1 MAGYIIADIDVT
13 DPAGFEEYRQKVSP
27 MIAKWG
33 GKYLVRGGSMETVEG
48 EWAPKRLVV
57 LEFESL
63 ERAKEFYRSEDYRP
77 VMEIRHKTAVSNL
90 VIVEGA

>member
-1 MAGYIIADIDVT
+1 MAAYIIADIDVT
-13 DPAGFEEYRQKVSP
+13 DPAGFEEYRQQVAP
-27 MIAKWG
+27 MIARWG
-33 GKYLVRGGSMETVEG
+33 GKYLVRGGPMEKVEG
-48 EWAPKRLVV
+48 DWTPKRLVV

-63 ERAKEFYRSEDYRP
+63 ERAKEFYCSEEYRP

>member
-1 MAGYIIADIDVT
+1 MAAYIIADIDVT
-13 DPAGFEEYRQKVSP
+13 DPAGFDEYRQQVAP

-33 GKYLVRGGSMETVEG
+33 GKYLVRGGALEG
-48 EWAPKRLVV
+48 LEGDWTPSRLVV

-63 ERAKEFYRSEDYRP
+63 ERAKEFYHSEEYRP
-77 VMEIRHKTAVSNL
+77 VMAIRHKTAVSNL

>member
-1 MAGYIIADIDVT
+1 MAGYVIADIDVT
-13 DPAGFEEYRQKVSP
+13 DPVAYQEYVKLTP
-27 MIAKWG
+27 AIIAKYG
-33 GKYLVRGGSMETVEG
+33 GKFLVRGGEAEVVEG
-48 EWAPKRLVV
+48 TWTPNRLVV

-63 ERAKEFYRSEDYRP
+63 ERAEEFYRSEDYRP

>member
-77 VMEIRHKTAVSNL
+77 VMELRPKPAVLPFFLFS
-90 VIVEGA
+90 

>member
-1 MAGYIIADIDVT
+1 MAAYIIADIDVT

-33 GKYLVRGGSMETVEG
+33 GKYLVRGGPMETVEG
-48 EWAPKRLVV
+48 DWAPKRLVV

-63 ERAKEFYRSEDYRP
+63 ERAKEFYSSEEYRL

>member
-1 MAGYIIADIDVT
+1 MAAYIIADIDVT
-13 DPAGFEEYRQKVSP
+13 DPAGFEEYRQLVSP
-27 MIAKWG
+27 IIAKWG
-33 GKYLVRGGSMETVEG
+33 GKYLVRGGPLEKVEG
-48 EWAPKRLVV
+48 DWAPKRLVV

-77 VMEIRHKTAVSNL
+77 VKEIRHKTAVSNL

>member
-1 MAGYIIADIDVT
+1 MAAYIIADIDVT
-13 DPAGFEEYRQKVSP
+13 DPAGFEEYRQRVSP

-33 GKYLVRGGSMETVEG
+33 GKYLVRGGPMETVEG
-48 EWAPKRLVV
+48 DWAPKRLVV

-63 ERAKEFYRSEDYRP
+63 ERAKEFYRSEEYRP
-77 VMEIRHKTAVSNL
+77 VMEIRHKTAVTNL

>member
-1 MAGYIIADIDVT
+1 MAAYIIADIDVT
-13 DPAGFEEYRQKVSP
+13 DPAGFEEYRQQVSP

-33 GKYLVRGGSMETVEG
+33 GKYLVRGGSMEKVEG
-48 EWAPKRLVV
+48 DWAPKRLVV

-63 ERAKEFYRSEDYRP
+63 ERAKEFYHSEEYRP

>member
-63 ERAKEFYRSEDYRP
+63 ERAKEFYGSEDYRP